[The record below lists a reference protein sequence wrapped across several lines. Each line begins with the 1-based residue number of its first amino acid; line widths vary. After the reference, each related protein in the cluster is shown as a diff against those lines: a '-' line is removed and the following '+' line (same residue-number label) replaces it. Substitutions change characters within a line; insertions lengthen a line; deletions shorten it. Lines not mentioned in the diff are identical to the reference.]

1 MKKFMF
7 VVITLSAFLVSFT
20 KLNASVKLETEETTM
35 GSIKMK
41 LVFEQGYVGAVDTS
55 INVQGN
61 VNVDN
66 LIWDNSLGAYVKRYS
81 YDANNKSLRIIISTG
96 DSSKNLLDKYG
107 VLNIGEVKLS
117 NKSSESQSYSF
128 STRNV
133 DMVNAD
139 YKIKAKLD
147 VNDEGL
153 KEYIIKVD
161 NPVTPSKPDKPTIP
175 DNNEDNNNNSGDNT
189 GNNDYVPS
197 RPNGDNIGNDNQNT
211 DNQVSDDENQEN
223 EDENGEENKDK
234 EEINKPTIDKD
245 KNSNNKNE
253 DSKESKDVETHNQ
266 RIVRYLWMILG
277 SLIVVA
283 IILAGIYAK
292 KQNKLNKM
300 Q

>member
-7 VVITLSAFLVSFT
+7 VVITLSTFLVSFT
-20 KLNASVKLETEETTM
+20 KLNASVKLETEETAV

-41 LVFEQGYVGAVDTS
+41 LVFEQGYVGAVDTF

-61 VNVDN
+61 VSVDN
-66 LIWDNSLGAYVKRYS
+66 LIWDNSLSSYVKRYS

-107 VLNIGEVKLS
+107 VLNIGELKLS
-117 NKSSESQSYSF
+117 NKTSESQSYSF
-128 STRNV
+128 STREV

-139 YKIKAKLD
+139 YKTNAKLD

-153 KEYIIKVD
+153 KEYIIKID
-161 NPVTPSKPDKPTIP
+161 NPVTPKPDEPTIP
-175 DNNEDNNNNSGDNT
+175 DNNEGNNNDNNNSGDNT

-197 RPNGDNIGNDNQNT
+197 RPSGDNTVN

-223 EDENGEENKDK
+223 PSDNPEEDKNE
-234 EEINKPTIDKD
+234 EEINNPIIDKD

-277 SLIVVA
+277 GLIVIA